1 MTPNPDRNER
11 RTGQTTEDDARTETG
26 GGDDG
31 GTESTETSLTRRH
44 AFVGAGLGLGL
55 GLLPGRGSTPPGKGG
70 RPWNRDVDA
79 NGNDLLDLGGLN
91 MTDMGEG
98 TLLAEFDGPNLEVD
112 DGGLRVTDRLDVA
125 GIETAELTGGL
136 CGGERVTDIA
146 GENLGIDDNRLN
158 AVTNWRRRDVL
169 LEPTDEDVDGI
180 EVEDVESPDEAD
192 LRVEA
197 DADLV
202 LSVSGEDGAVRIETG
217 GGHEIVLDDGDG
229 AESLRVED
237 SAGNSV
243 EMDAAAGEVSVSATE
258 RITLDAPTIELSA
271 DAKLSVES
279 GGNASLG
286 SAGVTALTGSRITLN
301 GGAAPAARQGDPV
314 EDGTIAFGSP
324 TVLIG

>member
-11 RTGQTTEDDARTETG
+11 QTGQTTEDEEHTETG

-31 GTESTETSLTRRH
+31 GTESTETALTRRQ
-44 AFVGAGLGLGL
+44 ASVGAGLGLGLGL
-55 GLLPGRGSTPPGKGG
+55 GLLPGRGRTPPGKGG

-286 SAGVTALTGSRITLN
+286 SAGVTALTGSLITLN

-314 EDGTIAFGSP
+314 E
-324 TVLIG
+324 